1 MNDYLYDLILL
12 SNSKDGATEAISRVL
27 EKSQISGHM
36 AKIPT
41 PTGAG
46 NGNLN
51 IVKDYRWTKSVNLN
65 NVLVKIHL
73 QLL

>member
-1 MNDYLYDLILL
+1 
-12 SNSKDGATEAISRVL
+12 
-27 EKSQISGHM
+27 M